1 MKKFFLGSLL
11 IICSLVSLG
20 QTFATA
26 KYYEFGFVDTLTQD
40 VVWGDKVKMDPTLIS
55 IGSRNLRIHT
65 EKFQLFFFNSQR
77 YDLYEVK
84 GYYYKSYSADGEE
97 CVIYVY
103 SEDDGSKYLEIE
115 HKSYVIK
122 YSIVDLE
129 Q

>member
-1 MKKFFLGSLL
+1 ML

-26 KYYEFGFVDTLTQD
+26 NYYEFGFVDTLTQD
-40 VVWGDKVKMDPTLIS
+40 VVWSDKVKMDPTLIS
-55 IGSRNLRIHT
+55 MGSRNLRIHT
-65 EKFQLFFFNSQR
+65 EKFQQFFFNSQR